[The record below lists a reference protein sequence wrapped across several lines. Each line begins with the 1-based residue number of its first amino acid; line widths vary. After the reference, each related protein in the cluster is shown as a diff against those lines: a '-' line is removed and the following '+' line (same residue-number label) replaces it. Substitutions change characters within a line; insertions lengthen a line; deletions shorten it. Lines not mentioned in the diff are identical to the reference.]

1 MHAVV
6 VNVTRND
13 IDKAEEAVRSEVA
26 PRIAKMPGF
35 VAGYWTAA
43 GASGLSMVVFES
55 EDAARKVAD
64 MVRGGEIAPRDFVT
78 VDNVEVREVI
88 ASA

>member
-6 VNVTRND
+6 VTVTRHD
-13 IDKAEEAVRSEVA
+13 PAKSEEAVRNDVA
-26 PRIAKMPGF
+26 PRVSKMPGF

-43 GASGLSMVVFES
+43 GASGLSMVIFES
-55 EDAARKVAD
+55 EETAQAAAE
-64 MVRGGEIAPRDFVT
+64 MVRGGQVAPDTVT
-78 VDNVEVREVI
+78 VDNVEVREVV

>member
-13 IDKAEEAVRSEVA
+13 PEKSEEAVRNDVA
-26 PRIAKMPGF
+26 PRVSKMPGF

-43 GASGLSMVVFES
+43 GSSGLSMVVFDS
-55 EDAARKVAD
+55 EDNAKAAAE
-64 MVRGGEIAPRDFVT
+64 MVRSGQIAPNTVT
-78 VDNVEVREVI
+78 VDNVEVREVV

>member
-13 IDKAEEAVRSEVA
+13 IEKSEEAVRNEVA
-26 PRIAKMPGF
+26 PQVSKMPGF

-43 GASGLSMVVFES
+43 GSSGLSMVIFDS
-55 EDAARKVAD
+55 EDNANAAAE
-64 MVRGGEIAPRDFVT
+64 MVRRGQVAPDTVT
-78 VDNVEVREVI
+78 VDNVEVREVVT
-88 ASA
+88 SA